1 MVHEHLTSR
10 KELEWWEGRDGQF
23 FEVALDDANIGRIT
37 LVTHFQRSS
46 PWRYDVSKLDRMLT
60 QVECNYC
67 AYRAADGAVLETNDF
82 GSALVFV
89 HGGRERIQSIIWGM
103 MADKWEETEAW
114 LVRDD

>member
-1 MVHEHLTSR
+1 MTSR

-23 FEVALDDANIGRIT
+23 FEVALDDADVGRIT
-37 LVTHFQRSS
+37 LVTHFGRKAPSTGLF
-46 PWRYDVSKLDRMLT
+46 KRMP
-60 QVECNYC
+60 VESNYC

-89 HGGRERIQSIIWGM
+89 HGGRERIRSIIWGM